1 MRVQALWYGGYN
13 YALPVEA
20 DIESFKSLTH
30 AKDVFWSRAT
40 QQELRYPCVEDSEM
54 HIYLHEYTENGPDM
68 ILRLGKRGGIIT
80 ERC

>member
-1 MRVQALWYGGYN
+1 MKIQALWYGGIN
-13 YALPVEA
+13 YASPTQD
-20 DIESFKSLTH
+20 DIEDFPSLRT

-40 QQELRYPCVEDSEM
+40 QQERRYPCVEDSEM
-54 HIYLHEYTENGPDM
+54 HIYFNEYGENGPDR